1 MSQLKGNGEPS
12 RNLNAAIGDIYTDE
26 KTGKKYKCTFA
37 YRDEKSKNF
46 ECTWKPITLTTFA
59 GKHEPLKPSYGSKKK
74 PEEPKVEEPKVEEQE
89 QEPEEADDKSEAED
103 KKPANGKTNYAAAF
117 NNKK

>member
-46 ECTWKPITLTTFA
+46 ECTWKPITLTTSA

-74 PEEPKVEEPKVEEQE
+74 PEEQE

>member
-1 MSQLKGNGEPS
+1 MSRLKGNGEPS

-46 ECTWKPITLTTFA
+46 ECTWKPITLMTSA

-74 PEEPKVEEPKVEEQE
+74 PEEPKVEEQE
-89 QEPEEADDKSEAED
+89 QGPEEAEAED
-103 KKPANGKTNYAAAF
+103 KKPVMGADLSHGKTNYAAAF

>member
-46 ECTWKPITLTTFA
+46 ECTWKPITLTTSA
-59 GKHEPLKPSYGSKKK
+59 GKHEPLKPSYESKKK
-74 PEEPKVEEPKVEEQE
+74 PEEPKTTEQE
-89 QEPEEADDKSEAED
+89 QEPEEAED
-103 KKPANGKTNYAAAF
+103 KKPVNGKTNYAAAF

>member
-46 ECTWKPITLTTFA
+46 ECTWKPITLTTSA
-59 GKHEPLKPSYGSKKK
+59 GKHEPLKPSYGSKRK
-74 PEEPKVEEPKVEEQE
+74 PEEPKVEE
-89 QEPEEADDKSEAED
+89 QEPEEADDKLEAED

>member
-46 ECTWKPITLTTFA
+46 ECTWKPITLTTSA
-59 GKHEPLKPSYGSKKK
+59 GKHESSKPAYSANKKA
-74 PEEPKVEEPKVEEQE
+74 EEPKTTEQKPD
-89 QEPEEADDKSEAED
+89 QEPEEAEAED
-103 KKPANGKTNYAAAF
+103 KKPVMGADLSHVKTNYAAAF

>member
-46 ECTWKPITLTTFA
+46 ECTWKPITLTTSA
-59 GKHEPLKPSYGSKKK
+59 GKHEPPKPSYGSKKK
-74 PEEPKVEEPKVEEQE
+74 PEEPKVEEQEQE